1 MRSHSSFP
9 FFHSDHHRN
18 IIILISLFFLQT
30 YTPLYKIYTQERE
43 RERER
48 EAERETQRERERPQY
63 THIHTH
69 PVYPLTV
76 GQQSTQR
83 KETER
88 ESSKDIGVSCLSCS
102 FVVFFVVCIYI
113 SILYILR
120 LDRGMTW
127 QTTHHQRQEQQQE
140 QQQQR
145 PRRRFIFF
153 VVVVL
158 AIALFVSATRTTTTI
173 ATTTTTT
180 TPLLQH
186 HHQQQQPQGG
196 NKMTRSGVGMA
207 TQTIRWS
214 RRCRTPMSLSS
225 SSSSSSCPWVSSF
238 CHCCYGSLND
248 VPQQSNIRFLYSSS
262 LSSLSLLSSSSIS
275 SSSTTSFSWSCQQ
288 GERPRQTRKR
298 KRRIGWFPQWLVF
311 VEALDLTRTRTTRWT
326 LPKTTSSLLLAMND
340 RTKNSHVLDRLANN
354 PWTTTTRTTRTNRV
368 VGMETPQRLYS
379 SSSSTMDDK
388 KRHYHHEEEDV
399 VESSRPYR
407 IVFLGTPE
415 VAATTLQTLYDA
427 SLESQQKQQK
437 QQQEQQQKQQ
447 QEQEEQQESLSSSS
461 KPVPQQPVPPKF
473 FFASY
478 EQQETRTT
486 PSSSLLLESKKV
498 PNKQSLSSSFEIV
511 AVVTQPPKR
520 RRKKGHA
527 MEQSPV
533 GKLAQ
538 LLHLP
543 LYTPEKI
550 PKSYDQDKDDPT
562 MFLQE
567 LTNVLKPDL
576 CITAAYGQYL
586 SKLFLS
592 IPTFGTINIHP
603 SLLPRWRGA
612 SPIQRSLQYGD
623 NPIGVTILY
632 TITKTDAGPIVAQ
645 KEYHLTQ
652 NQVETST
659 RTTLLPLLFELGT
672 QLLLQQ
678 LPNIWSQQM
687 TFHTAKPQV
696 DVDDEAAAG
705 VTLAP
710 LIQHSNQKSEGEL
723 DLTKQTARQCHNLWR
738 GFYEWPGV
746 YLWIQIGG
754 VDPAMTMTTTTTT
767 TSSSSSS
774 TTTTTT
780 TTTTD
785 PKEEEEDKDQELT
798 LMESTR
804 SNNDSST
811 TTRSSSTATVGT
823 QPHRILKVKITE
835 TRVISESPTTKKDK
849 HDNNDD
855 DDKEDKQEEDQ
866 QQQQQQQQQYRI
878 RLGPT
883 RKDGL
888 YVTCFDG
895 SILELVMVQ
904 PPTKRSFPGRD
915 LQNGYPNQSLYWLS
929 PTMARQQQQQ
939 QQQQKLPKN
948 ELLII
953 NNKETT
959 TKEQKQQQ
967 QNDDNDSND
976 NDKKD
981 NQKSKKNKK
990 KKNKNTRT
998 K

>member
-1 MRSHSSFP
+1 
-9 FFHSDHHRN
+9 
-18 IIILISLFFLQT
+18 
-30 YTPLYKIYTQERE
+30 
-43 RERER
+43 
-48 EAERETQRERERPQY
+48 
-63 THIHTH
+63 
-69 PVYPLTV
+69 
-76 GQQSTQR
+76 
-83 KETER
+83 
-88 ESSKDIGVSCLSCS
+88 
-102 FVVFFVVCIYI
+102 
-113 SILYILR
+113 
-120 LDRGMTW
+120 
-127 QTTHHQRQEQQQE
+127 
-140 QQQQR
+140 
-145 PRRRFIFF
+145 
-153 VVVVL
+153 
-158 AIALFVSATRTTTTI
+158 
-173 ATTTTTT
+173 
-180 TPLLQH
+180 
-186 HHQQQQPQGG
+186 
-196 NKMTRSGVGMA
+196 
-207 TQTIRWS
+207 
-214 RRCRTPMSLSS
+214 
-225 SSSSSSCPWVSSF
+225 
-238 CHCCYGSLND
+238 
-248 VPQQSNIRFLYSSS
+248 
-262 LSSLSLLSSSSIS
+262 
-275 SSSTTSFSWSCQQ
+275 
-288 GERPRQTRKR
+288 
-298 KRRIGWFPQWLVF
+298 
-311 VEALDLTRTRTTRWT
+311 
-326 LPKTTSSLLLAMND
+326 MND
-340 RTKNSHVLDRLANN
+340 RTRNPHVLDRLANN
-354 PWTTTTRTTRTNRV
+354 PWTTTTRTTRTRTNRV

-379 SSSSTMDDK
+379 SSSSSTTMDDK
-388 KRHYHHEEEDV
+388 KRHYHHEEEED

-427 SLESQQKQQK
+427 SLESQEQQK
-437 QQQEQQQKQQ
+437 QQQEQQ
-447 QEQEEQQESLSSSS
+447 EESLSSLS

-478 EQQETRTT
+478 EQQETIRTT
-486 PSSSLLLESKKV
+486 PSSSLLLSESKKV

-550 PKSYDQDKDDPT
+550 PKSLNDKDNDPT

-632 TITKTDAGPIVAQ
+632 TITKMDAGPIVAQ

-659 RTTLLPLLFELGT
+659 CTTLLPLLFELGT

-696 DVDDEAAAG
+696 VDVDHDDDETAAG

-754 VDPAMTMTTTTTT
+754 VDPATTMTMKTTTTT

-774 TTTTTT
+774 SAT

-785 PKEEEEDKDQELT
+785 PKEEEEEDKDQELT
-798 LMESTR
+798 IMESTR

-835 TRVISESPTTKKDK
+835 TRVISESPTTKRDK
-849 HDNNDD
+849 HDD
-855 DDKEDKQEEDQ
+855 DDKEDKQEDH
-866 QQQQQQQQQYRI
+866 QQQQQQYRI

-939 QQQQKLPKN
+939 QQQQKLQKN

-953 NNKETT
+953 NNNKNKETT
-959 TKEQKQQQ
+959 TKEKQQQQQQ
-967 QNDDNDSND
+967 QNDDDM
-976 NDKKD
+976 DKKD
-981 NQKSKKNKK
+981 NQKSKKKNKK